1 MPTLKIKDLLPPFL
15 YDQLRQ
21 SSLRRYGWFGDYPN
35 WEAAQA
41 ASVGYDSNLI
51 IQKVLDSTLKV
62 KNGEYPYERDS
73 VLFDHIVYDWP
84 LLAGLMWVAARNKGE
99 LNVLDYGGSLGSTY
113 WQNRKFI
120 QTLPRLTWNII
131 EQLQYVEMGRKHF
144 QDDTLKFYND
154 LESCLQ
160 VTRPNLIL
168 ISSVINYIKD
178 PYSLLRLLCE
188 LKIPHM
194 IIERIPFIERG
205 TDRLTVQK
213 VPPKIYTASYPAWFF
228 DKTKFLSFIGE
239 SYDVREI
246 FESSLQLT
254 IKSEVKGLILT
265 LKGI

>member
-1 MPTLKIKDLLPPFL
+1 MAKIKNLLPPFL
-15 YDQLRQ
+15 YDRLRQ

-35 WEAAQA
+35 WEAAEA
-41 ASVGYDSNLI
+41 SSVGYDSNLI
-51 IQKVLDSTLKV
+51 IQKVLNSTLKV

-73 VLFDHIVYDWP
+73 VLFDYIEYDWP

-120 QTLPRLTWNII
+120 QSLPSLTWNII
-131 EQLQYVEMGRKHF
+131 EQPQYVEMGQKHF

-154 LESCLQ
+154 LQSCLKATQ
-160 VTRPNLIL
+160 PNLIL

-178 PYSLLRLLCE
+178 PYSLLRSLCE

-194 IIERIPFIERG
+194 IVERIPFIHRG

-228 DKTKFLSFIGE
+228 DKANFLSFIQE
-239 SYDVREI
+239 WYDVREI
-246 FESSLQLT
+246 YDSSLQLT
-254 IKSEVKGLILT
+254 IKSDVQGVILT
-265 LKGI
+265 LKKNV